1 MMRFSRLR
9 VSLCV
14 LLAIGLLP
22 IVGRTADP
30 AKTRPAAWAVKLDR
44 PGLPNLHKINDNLY
58 RGALPTDDGVQELKK
73 LGVKTILNLREEASD
88 RNILEKSKL
97 DSVYIPMNALCISEK
112 DVVQFLKVVADPNR
126 QPVFFHCHAGA
137 DRTGAMC
144 AVYRV
149 VVEDWTKE
157 QAIDEMVHGGYNFHV
172 GFTNLPK
179 FIRNLDVEKIKAEA
193 GLKEPKEGK
202 KK

>member
-1 MMRFSRLR
+1 MRFSRLR

-22 IVGRTADP
+22 IVGRTADS

-58 RGALPTDDGVQELKK
+58 RGAQPTADGVRELEK
-73 LGVKTILNLREEASD
+73 LGVKTVLNLCEEASD
-88 RNILEKSKL
+88 QNILEKSKL
-97 DSVYIPMNALCISEK
+97 DSVSIPMNAGRISEK
-112 DVVQFLKVVADPNR
+112 DAAQFLKVVADPKR
-126 QPVFFHCHAGA
+126 QPVFFHCRHGA
-137 DRTGAMC
+137 DRTGSMC

-149 VVEDWTKE
+149 VVEGWPKE
-157 QAIDEMVHGGYNFHV
+157 QAIDEMVGGGYNFHAI
-172 GFTNLPK
+172 FINLPA
-179 FIRNLDVEKIKAEA
+179 FIQNLDVEKIKAEA
-193 GLKEPKEGK
+193 GLKKPKEDK